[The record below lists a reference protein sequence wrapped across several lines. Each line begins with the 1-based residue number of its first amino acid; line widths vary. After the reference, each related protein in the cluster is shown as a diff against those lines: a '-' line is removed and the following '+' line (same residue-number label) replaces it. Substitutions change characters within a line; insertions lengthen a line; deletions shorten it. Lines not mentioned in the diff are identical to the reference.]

1 MIILVRAHRG
11 VRAGDVRAA
20 VDVRVVTDVHVV
32 TDGGALRLF

>member
-20 VDVRVVTDVHVV
+20 VDVHVV